1 MTNDGRKPSMKQ
13 GHPTSSAEPKRTELL
28 VFFVRSDTKCAECGE
43 ELLHGSMITL
53 EKERGA
59 LCLVCGDLDHLE
71 FLSRGDAALT
81 RRATKHSRLKAVVL
95 QWSRTRKQYERQGV
109 LVEAEALARAEAE
122 CLSDAEQRERQ
133 RERRRLRE
141 AALDR
146 DYVREFAGHIRQLY
160 PGCPAGEAE
169 KIAQHA
175 CRKYSGR
182 VGRCAMAKEFQPDA
196 IRLAV
201 AAAVRHGYS
210 AYDELLARGMDRH
223 EARARVRAEV
233 ENRLALWR
241 EI

>member
-1 MTNDGRKPSMKQ
+1 MSDNPVTP
-13 GHPTSSAEPKRTELL
+13 EPEPPPQIKRDEIV
-28 VFFVRSDTKCAECGE
+28 VFFTRKEAICTDCADE
-43 ELLHGSMITL
+43 IFP
-53 EKERGA
+53 GA
-59 LCLVCGDLDHLE
+59 LLALNGERAPLCLSCADLGHLE
-71 FLSRGDAALT
+71 FLFRGNAALT

-122 CLSDAEQRERQ
+122 CLSDVEQRERQ

-146 DYVREFAGHIRQLY
+146 DYVREFAEHIRQLY
-160 PGCPAGEAE
+160 PGCPAGEAG

-201 AAAVRHGYS
+201 AAAVRHRLTN
-210 AYDELLARGMDRH
+210 YDELLARGMDRQ
-223 EARARVRAEV
+223 EARARVRPEV
-233 ENRLALWR
+233 ENRLALWQ